1 MKFSMAD
8 NIRLMIPRDAL
19 NAVFDECDRYE
30 ATETGG
36 RILGTYE
43 SKRKDLAL
51 NVNGIIE
58 PGPNASRTAS
68 FLQQD
73 GIYQERVF
81 REIEE
86 REPSVEHLGNW
97 HTHHVNGLPH
107 LSGGDIETYRR
118 TVEHRNHNLD
128 FFYALLVTEKKRGKT
143 GLQRYVFKNYVL
155 RRGDSKVYEVPS
167 RAMTLTDS
175 PLVWPVKYA
184 VLENRKNASPS
195 GESAILQN
203 RVFDRDTISLF
214 FPDVK
219 TFRSKE
225 LGICWRGPISLVDG
239 SKLETVVIEGD
250 SGTVPQFTVV
260 LRNPPEVL
268 SRSVEAIAHTE
279 FASCREALV
288 TTERTCNTELYERQ
302 SKGSRRR
309 WWMF

>member
-8 NIRLMIPRDAL
+8 NISLMIPRNAL

-30 ATETGG
+30 AEETGG

-43 SKRKDLAL
+43 SKHNDLAL

-118 TVEHRNHNLD
+118 TVEHHKHNMV
-128 FFYALLVTEKKRGKT
+128 FFYALLIIEKKRGKT
-143 GLQRYVFKNYVL
+143 GLQRYIFKNYVL
-155 RRGDSKVYEVPS
+155 RRGDSRVYEVPL

-184 VLENRKNASPS
+184 VLENRKNTSPS
-195 GESAILQN
+195 GESATLQN
-203 RVFDRDTISLF
+203 RVFDRDAISLF

-239 SKLETVVIEGD
+239 SKLETVVVEGA

-268 SRSVEAIAHTE
+268 SRSVETIANAE
-279 FASCREALV
+279 FTSCREALV

-302 SKGSRRR
+302 SRGSRRR